1 MTSGPEVVLAGP
13 VPLARLLASAYRWL
27 IDELHR
33 RLSERG
39 WTDVRPSYGFVLLSL
54 RDSAMTPTA
63 LARRLDITKQAA
75 SKLAEAM
82 IGAELVSSSPHGTD
96 GRQRELSLTSRG
108 VQLLGVVEE
117 IYAELEQEWADRI
130 GRGRVEDVRASL
142 TSVLTEFHS
151 GVLPPVRPGP

>member
-1 MTSGPEVVLAGP
+1 MAG
-13 VPLARLLASAYRWL
+13 AYRWL

-33 RLSERG
+33 RLFERG

-63 LARRLDITKQAA
+63 LAQRLDITKQAA

-82 IGAELVSSSPHGTD
+82 IRVDLVDSSPHGTD
-96 GRQRELSLTSRG
+96 GRQRDLSLTARG
-108 VQLLGVVEE
+108 LKLLAEVEE
-117 IYAELEQEWADRI
+117 IYAELEQEWADLI

-142 TSVLTEFHS
+142 IAVLTESHS
-151 GVLPPVRPGP
+151 GALPPVRPGP